1 MSAKP
6 EPVRQAEA
14 QGERVARD
22 DKFEW
27 LARAGL
33 AARGV
38 VYAVVG
44 VLAVKL
50 ALGDGGKATD
60 QQGALKTIAQQPFGK
75 ALLIIVAIGLAGYAV
90 WRLIRAA
97 LGHGPEA
104 SDDTKDR
111 IAGLVSGVA
120 YAALCAT
127 AVKILVGSG
136 GGSAASNKP
145 AKATGGVLDWPGGQV
160 LIIVAGLVVAGVG
173 IDQGIKGVKRKF
185 LEESKTEQMGP
196 RMRKAFTAV
205 GVCGHL
211 ARMVVFG
218 LIGYLL
224 VRAAIDYDPGKSVG
238 LDGALATL
246 GQSSYG
252 PILLGIVAAGLICFA
267 AFSLLDSRYR
277 KV

>member
-6 EPVRQAEA
+6 KPVRQAEA

-75 ALLIIVAIGLAGYAV
+75 ALLIIVAIGLGGYAV

-104 SDDTKDR
+104 SDDTKER

-127 AVKILVGSG
+127 AVKILLGSG

-173 IDQGIKGVKRKF
+173 VDQGIKGVKRKF

-196 RMRKAFTAV
+196 QMRKAYTAV

-224 VRAAIDYDPGKSVG
+224 VRAALDYDPGKSVG

-252 PILLGIVAAGLICFA
+252 PILLGIVAAGLLCFA

-277 KV
+277 RV